1 VRKEI
6 DMLHA
11 PLLPNIVRFT
21 IPVILSGWL
30 QLLFNAA
37 DLAVVGQFCG
47 SVSVAAVGSTGSIT
61 NLLVNFFIGISVGAG
76 VCVAQALGAHHDQD
90 VRNTVHT
97 AMPLAVVSGLIVTVV
112 GVCFAEKL
120 LIMMDTPE
128 NVLPLS
134 VLYMR
139 IIFSGVTFN
148 IVYNFGAAI
157 LRAAGDTRGPLIY
170 LTAAGV
176 INVILNVFFVTVFDM
191 NVAGVALATIISQG
205 ISAVL
210 VVRALMRRQDA
221 CCLEVKEM
229 RIKKAPLVKMVYIG
243 LPAGLQS
250 CLFSI
255 SNVMLQSSVNSFG
268 DALMSANAACI
279 SIEGFV
285 FTVDLSFQQA
295 TVTFVGQNAGAKQ
308 YRRCRQTMRLCIACA
323 SFSTL
328 VLSGVVYAMGPTLL
342 SIYITDSAQSL
353 EYGVMRFGIVA
364 IWYWICCTM
373 DICTGA
379 LRGLGKSIVPMI
391 VAVAGICGLRMI
403 WIFTLFQIPVLHTP
417 EFLYLSFPVSW
428 FITGACQL
436 GAFHLVYRKLL
447 RQQERE
453 VV

>member
-1 VRKEI
+1 MRKDI
-6 DMLHA
+6 DMLHG
-11 PLLPNIVRFT
+11 PLLPNLIRFT

-47 SVSVAAVGSTGSIT
+47 SVSVAGVGSTGSIT
-61 NLLVNFFIGISVGAG
+61 NLLVNFFVGISVGAG
-76 VCVAQALGAHHDQD
+76 VCVAQALGAHRDQEVHD
-90 VRNTVHT
+90 TVHT
-97 AMPLAVVSGLIVTVV
+97 AMPLAVISGLLLTVV
-112 GVCFAEKL
+112 GICMAEKM
-120 LIMMDTPE
+120 LIMMDTPD

-157 LRAAGDTRGPLIY
+157 LRAAGDTKGPLLY

-176 INVILNVFFVTVFDM
+176 INVILNVIFVTLFDM
-191 NVAGVALATIISQG
+191 NVAGVALATIISQA
-205 ISAVL
+205 ISAAL
-210 VVRALMRRQDA
+210 VVRALMRREDA
-221 CCLEVKEM
+221 CRLELREM
-229 RIKKAPLVKMVYIG
+229 RIRKAPLGKMVYIG

-255 SNVMLQSSVNSFG
+255 SNVVIQSSVNSFG
-268 DALMSANAACI
+268 DTLMSANAACI
-279 SIEGFV
+279 SIEGFI

-308 YRRCRQTMRLCIACA
+308 YRRCRQILRICIAC
-323 SFSTL
+323 SSLSTL
-328 VLSGVVYAMGPTLL
+328 LLSGVVYFMGPTLL
-342 SIYITDSAQSL
+342 SIYITDSAQAL

-364 IWYWICCTM
+364 INYWICCTM

-391 VAVAGICGLRMI
+391 VAVVGICGFRIL
-403 WIFTLFQIPVLHTP
+403 WIYTLFQLPALHTP

-428 FITGACQL
+428 FITGVCQL
-436 GAFHLVYRKLL
+436 GAFHLVYRQLPKEG
-447 RQQERE
+447 QSG
-453 VV
+453 